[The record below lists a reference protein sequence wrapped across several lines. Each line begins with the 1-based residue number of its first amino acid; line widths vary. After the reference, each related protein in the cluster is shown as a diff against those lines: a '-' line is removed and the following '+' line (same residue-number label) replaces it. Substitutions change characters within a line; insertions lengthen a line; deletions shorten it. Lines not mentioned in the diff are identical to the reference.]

1 MPADNAQTGSNTGS
15 RRPDEIETD
24 IAETRARIDRTVA
37 SLRDAVSTERMA
49 GAATDAVRD
58 QLAGRPNRIADTI
71 RAHPVPAA
79 LVGVGLAWLALA
91 FGRPSG
97 GRARVAAT
105 GDLPGLLARIA
116 ADATHGSE
124 SLRRAAALLAGTAAA
139 DPLRRGAA
147 DFAAVA
153 GALASQVRAAP
164 SHGDEGWA
172 APSRGDGGWA
182 RVDGLTPSV
191 PLPDALS
198 RIADRLDGT
207 VALTRAALRRELP
220 DPLRVALGAHLHET
234 IVTLDRVRALRD
246 ARG

>member
-1 MPADNAQTGSNTGS
+1 MPADTAQTGSNTGS

-58 QLAGRPNRIADTI
+58 LLAGRPNRIADTI

-124 SLRRAAALLAGTAAA
+124 SLRRAAA
-139 DPLRRGAA
+139 
-147 DFAAVA
+147 
-153 GALASQVRAAP
+153 
-164 SHGDEGWA
+164 
-172 APSRGDGGWA
+172 
-182 RVDGLTPSV
+182 
-191 PLPDALS
+191 
-198 RIADRLDGT
+198 
-207 VALTRAALRRELP
+207 
-220 DPLRVALGAHLHET
+220 
-234 IVTLDRVRALRD
+234 
-246 ARG
+246 

>member
-1 MPADNAQTGSNTGS
+1 MPADTAQTGSDAGS

-37 SLRDAVSTERMA
+37 SIRDAVSTERMA

-58 QLAGRPNRIADTI
+58 LLAGRPNRIADTI

-79 LVGVGLAWLALA
+79 LVGVGLAWLVLA

-97 GRARVAAT
+97 GRARVATT
-105 GDLPGLLARIA
+105 GDLSGLLDRIA
-116 ADATHGSE
+116 ADATHGGE
-124 SLRRAAALLAGTAAA
+124 SLRRAADMLAGTAAA
-139 DPLRRGAA
+139 DPLRRGAV

-153 GALASQVRAAP
+153 GTLAGRVRAAP
-164 SHGDEGWA
+164 PRGDE
-172 APSRGDGGWA
+172 GWA
-182 RVDGLTPSV
+182 RVDGLTHSV

-220 DPLRVALGAHLHET
+220 DQLRVALGAHLHET

-246 ARG
+246 ALG

>member
-1 MPADNAQTGSNTGS
+1 MPADTAQTGSNTGS

-58 QLAGRPNRIADTI
+58 LLAGRPNRIADTI

-105 GDLPGLLARIA
+105 GDLPRLLARIA

-164 SHGDEGWA
+164 SHGDE
-172 APSRGDGGWA
+172 GWA

>member
-1 MPADNAQTGSNTGS
+1 
-15 RRPDEIETD
+15 
-24 IAETRARIDRTVA
+24 AE
-37 SLRDAVSTERMA
+37 
-49 GAATDAVRD
+49 
-58 QLAGRPNRIADTI
+58 
-71 RAHPVPAA
+71 
-79 LVGVGLAWLALA
+79 
-91 FGRPSG
+91 
-97 GRARVAAT
+97 
-105 GDLPGLLARIA
+105 
-116 ADATHGSE
+116 
-124 SLRRAAALLAGTAAA
+124 
-139 DPLRRGAA
+139 PLRRGAA
-147 DFAAVA
+147 DCAAVA

>member
-1 MPADNAQTGSNTGS
+1 MPADTAQTGSNTGS

-58 QLAGRPNRIADTI
+58 LLAGRPNRIADTI

-91 FGRPSG
+91 FGRPPG